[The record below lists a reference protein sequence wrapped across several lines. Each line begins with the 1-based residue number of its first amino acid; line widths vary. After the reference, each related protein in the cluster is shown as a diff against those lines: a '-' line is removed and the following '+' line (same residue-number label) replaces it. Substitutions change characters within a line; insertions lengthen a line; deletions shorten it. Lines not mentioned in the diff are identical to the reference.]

1 MCASFASE
9 FFGVKPVLSNSEVV
23 QMKEQDGGADC
34 DAIPLYGWYGWMK
47 DWSMSHG
54 LLLVPLRRAYDGF
67 SLCM

>member
-34 DAIPLYGWYGWMK
+34 DTIP
-47 DWSMSHG
+47 
-54 LLLVPLRRAYDGF
+54 
-67 SLCM
+67 